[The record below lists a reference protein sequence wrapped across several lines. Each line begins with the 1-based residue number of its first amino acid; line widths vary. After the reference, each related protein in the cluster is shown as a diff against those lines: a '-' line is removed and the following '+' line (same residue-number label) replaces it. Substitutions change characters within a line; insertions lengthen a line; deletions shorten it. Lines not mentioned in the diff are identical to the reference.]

1 MLLTNVYA
9 RLLSHIMLTGKHE
22 RPVSF
27 VLELYTSKH
36 GARTPLDHFTT
47 GKCSLDDAM
56 DQAKSIM
63 RNVMFEGEMATLCL
77 IKDERNTVL
86 CEVLVDANRP

>member
-1 MLLTNVYA
+1 
-9 RLLSHIMLTGKHE
+9 
-22 RPVSF
+22 
-27 VLELYTSKH
+27 
-36 GARTPLDHFTT
+36 
-47 GKCSLDDAM
+47 M

-63 RNVMFEGEMATLCL
+63 RNVRFEGEMATLCL